1 MLLPGLKRSNEA
13 CVEGVHAWNRRLRI
27 DAASSRLPKQPVTTD
42 PFWADWCPRQRPVS
56 AGPAINV
63 CSPEAR
69 WRGRWRASDRVAGAR
84 DRPLSGSPTPTTAF
98 RRVNR

>member
-1 MLLPGLKRSNEA
+1 MRGTVGSESMP
-13 CVEGVHAWNRRLRI
+13 LR
-27 DAASSRLPKQPVTTD
+27 AVCPKQPVTTD

-98 RRVNR
+98 RRVNREWERQRLN